1 MEQLKKSET
10 TREALP
16 SDTAGKSYV
25 FLYWDDPG
33 DSQDSVDN
41 QKSKDIS
48 HSGYHSPCSMHA
60 LMQEWDEREE
70 EWNKRM
76 DIIGRNGNEGE
87 HYQELG
93 GEGA

>member
-16 SDTAGKSYV
+16 NDTADKSYV

-33 DSQDSVDN
+33 DSQQSVDN
-41 QKSKDIS
+41 QDKATPR
-48 HSGYHSPCSMHA
+48 GCAMHA
-60 LMQEWDEREE
+60 AQQEWDEMEE
-70 EWNKRM
+70 ELNKRM
-76 DIIGRNGNEGE
+76 DIIGQNGNTGE
-87 HYQELG
+87 HYELD